1 MINLAKNLLLVYLLL
16 KPFYLFNSG
25 GLQIA
30 DGFLLLAF
38 VLFFLTAWLTRKGR
52 NELGHLLSQHKLF
65 VIFVVLTFVVNGL
78 YFIVYPE
85 FKFILSS
92 LYFIFNLFAIIVFAA
107 FLKDKVFLSR
117 VGSVFKFNLML
128 QLGLWAAQIGRF
140 YGPERYM
147 GTFNDPNQ
155 FGYYILLS
163 FLFIYVI
170 DILLEKKRTYIF
182 YILAIFMIIQSG
194 STGMLLGMA
203 VFSVLFAAFYLKKQL
218 TLPYRLIRRVM
229 HSIGVIIVLAI
240 PLTIMALTS
249 RDEIKNAVVI
259 FEANPIFLRVDEKAE
274 KATGD
279 ANISIFQ
286 DRNLDQIT
294 KYPYLVL
301 WGAGEGAF
309 DRFEK
314 AAHPGKEI
322 HSTFP
327 AIAFYYGIV
336 PFLII
341 SIWMWKQVKNLTWKL
356 SIANISLL
364 VVSFILLNQ
373 RQALFWV
380 FIVLAS
386 MTHYYIDF
394 KNSHKAVS

>member
-140 YGPERYM
+140 
-147 GTFNDPNQ
+147 
-155 FGYYILLS
+155 
-163 FLFIYVI
+163 
-170 DILLEKKRTYIF
+170 
-182 YILAIFMIIQSG
+182 
-194 STGMLLGMA
+194 
-203 VFSVLFAAFYLKKQL
+203 
-218 TLPYRLIRRVM
+218 
-229 HSIGVIIVLAI
+229 
-240 PLTIMALTS
+240 
-249 RDEIKNAVVI
+249 
-259 FEANPIFLRVDEKAE
+259 
-274 KATGD
+274 
-279 ANISIFQ
+279 
-286 DRNLDQIT
+286 
-294 KYPYLVL
+294 
-301 WGAGEGAF
+301 
-309 DRFEK
+309 
-314 AAHPGKEI
+314 
-322 HSTFP
+322 
-327 AIAFYYGIV
+327 
-336 PFLII
+336 
-341 SIWMWKQVKNLTWKL
+341 
-356 SIANISLL
+356 
-364 VVSFILLNQ
+364 
-373 RQALFWV
+373 
-380 FIVLAS
+380 
-386 MTHYYIDF
+386 
-394 KNSHKAVS
+394 